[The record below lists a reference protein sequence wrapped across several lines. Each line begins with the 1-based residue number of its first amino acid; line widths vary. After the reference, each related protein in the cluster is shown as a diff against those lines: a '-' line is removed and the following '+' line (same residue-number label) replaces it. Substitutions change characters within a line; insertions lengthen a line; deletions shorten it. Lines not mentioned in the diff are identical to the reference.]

1 MNNTYK
7 KCINLSFLLSTTQLH
22 LNILA
27 INFAFNIAQE
37 IMMITLKILNLDFM
51 MNLKIYK
58 NISKIS
64 FTMLSIYGVKK
75 QLNGLKILQD
85 NTQKQIKLIDLSII
99 SFLAKE
105 QNSIYIQI
113 ILLIQI
119 QILWMLRMEFFNILR
134 ILIIH

>member
-64 FTMLSIYGVKK
+64 FTMQSIYGVKK